1 MKKIEE
7 TLIDPFVERI
17 LSFEAKRVNRQ
28 PKEIPFDSR
37 TCHTILKRR
46 EKLYGLILDAIEDYK
61 ISNEEEITYEELS
74 ILLSCSKA
82 F

>member
-7 TLIDPFVERI
+7 TLSDPFVERR

-37 TCHTILKRR
+37 TCHTILKNR
-46 EKLYGLILDAIEDYK
+46 EKDYSLILDAIEDYR
-61 ISNEEEITYEELS
+61 ISYQEEITQWEGNQ
-74 ILLSCSKA
+74 KA